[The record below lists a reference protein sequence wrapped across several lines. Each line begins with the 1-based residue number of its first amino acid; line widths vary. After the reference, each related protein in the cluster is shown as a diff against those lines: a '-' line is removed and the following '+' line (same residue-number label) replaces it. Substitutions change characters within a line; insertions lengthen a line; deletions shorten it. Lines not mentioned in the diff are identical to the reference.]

1 MMYTIAVL
9 YIIYTGVCD
18 MFLREKNFWQG
29 ICISSVDCVDSFDNC
44 SGRVDFS
51 PSTAAT
57 PVVPSGFN
65 VTVSQEISLTPG
77 CCIPTPDLTFSVSGS
92 IPVSSW
98 LATVKSVL
106 PESQYCRILP
116 RYELDWQVINDCG
129 LPSFTVCIQASP
141 AGRNIPRTPRSYRH
155 IRKNRCRIQ
164 VAAERKGFLR
174 L

>member
-1 MMYTIAVL
+1 
-9 YIIYTGVCD
+9 
-18 MFLREKNFWQG
+18 MFLREKKFWQG

-106 PESQYCRILP
+106 PLSPYCRILP
-116 RYELDWQVINDCG
+116 RHELDWQILNDCG

-141 AGRNIPRTPRSYRH
+141 AGKNIPRTPRSYRH
-155 IRKNRCRIQ
+155 IRQKSCPGQ
-164 VAAERKGFLR
+164 TAAERKVVLR